1 MAKNV
6 GKDFEE
12 EEKML
17 FILYIL
23 NILVMKIRTIV
34 ICPGWA
40 EAKVFLSDLFED
52 VMEQL
57 AG

>member
-1 MAKNV
+1 
-6 GKDFEE
+6 
-12 EEKML
+12 
-17 FILYIL
+17 
-23 NILVMKIRTIV
+23 MKIRTIV
-34 ICPGWA
+34 FSPGWA